1 MSAVSSKDL
10 DEICKESHSK
20 TVLRRELEMMHRE
33 MEIAS
38 YATNQKGQPVRVTPK
53 AISLERTLKR
63 KTLEKDDAKARAI
76 EVSAEERKL
85 LEKSRLRGA
94 RAALTLGQGTNEPSE
109 MIFMG
114 KTNLDQHNSDCS
126 ISSHSEDASIEEDE
140 EEEDIEVS
148 NAEDVLDYNDEELLD
163 EDLEGSQIL
172 GEENPAQKPEKKPR
186 LSVCEDDAQ
195 KQNKIKKKKGS
206 VSGTK
211 LARTMYRLKNFSS
224 QKLAE
229 KHGDA
234 LGAHARGQ
242 HEQAVAKL
250 SEVASAAPIAPQVSS
265 RLLPIIV
272 IITHSIDTK
281 SAESKPSFLVFLIA
295 LLFLRSYVRKHA
307 GRI

>member
-1 MSAVSSKDL
+1 
-10 DEICKESHSK
+10 
-20 TVLRRELEMMHRE
+20 
-33 MEIAS
+33 
-38 YATNQKGQPVRVTPK
+38 
-53 AISLERTLKR
+53 
-63 KTLEKDDAKARAI
+63 
-76 EVSAEERKL
+76 
-85 LEKSRLRGA
+85 
-94 RAALTLGQGTNEPSE
+94 

-211 LARTMYRLKNFSS
+211 LARTCR
-224 QKLAE
+224 E
-229 KHGDA
+229 T
-234 LGAHARGQ
+234 R
-242 HEQAVAKL
+242 
-250 SEVASAAPIAPQVSS
+250 
-265 RLLPIIV
+265 
-272 IITHSIDTK
+272 
-281 SAESKPSFLVFLIA
+281 
-295 LLFLRSYVRKHA
+295 
-307 GRI
+307 